1 MTTKHT
7 RRIPLGVDHHCEEGK
22 GSTDECDR
30 GWGVLSD
37 GGREV
42 SLRPKC
48 RERGARL
55 GGRWEGPVCRG
66 QAGAEGGQ
74 MGGNTRRML
83 LTEVM
88 KEHK

>member
-42 SLRPKC
+42 SLRRPKFG
-48 RERGARL
+48 ERGARL
-55 GGRWEGPVCRG
+55 GGGGRGPCAGAGQVLRAARWEGIHGECC
-66 QAGAEGGQ
+66 
-74 MGGNTRRML
+74 
-83 LTEVM
+83 
-88 KEHK
+88 